1 MADLTQDEIARR
13 CQDLVFKVGYSF
25 YDEPYRILLWILVEE
40 SVITEKK
47 LSEILGV
54 GVNDVR
60 KYIGML
66 YTHRLVKRYVNKEKA
81 ALNSFQQ
88 RAIANGG
95 TVAGVPP
102 GMMSRTRDVI
112 YWYLDY
118 REFSDVV
125 KYRIAMM
132 RKAIDAKMTSEVGK
146 RGYLCPLCHKVYDP
160 LDLAHL
166 FDSRANAFLCEADGA
181 ELIEDDPAMHGD
193 ENASQDRM
201 QRFNVATA
209 PIRDALKSIE
219 GARLPTVNIL
229 AWIAQNVASDAA
241 PTEAEGAEIRRVDVV
256 FGVDNAPK
264 EEKKKAHEA
273 LAIWHTQSTVTGE
286 MTAEGN
292 KEAAAQ
298 AKAAAAAEAAAGP
311 REDGPKVDDLSAYYD
326 RMDEEEAMLDDT
338 IDTTESTP
346 APDTSAVAT
355 PSGAADVMIMVAG
368 KPMKISDVTEADE
381 ELMTPDEYEAYF
393 EATSTQV

>member
-1 MADLTQDEIARR
+1 MAELTRDEVIRR
-13 CQDLVFKVGYSF
+13 CQDLLHKVAYSF
-25 YDEPYRILLWILVEE
+25 YDGAYRILLQFLVEE
-40 SVITEKK
+40 NVITEKR
-47 LSEILGV
+47 LSDVLNV

-66 YTHRLVKRYVNKEKA
+66 HTHRLVKRYVNKEKA
-81 ALNSFQQ
+81 PLNSFQQ

-95 TVAGVPP
+95 SIAGVPP
-102 GMMSRTRDVI
+102 GAMARTRDVI

-118 REFSDVV
+118 REFADVV

-132 RKAIDAKMTSEVGK
+132 RKSIDEKMKSEVGK
-146 RGYLCPLCHKVYDP
+146 RGYICPLCHKVYDP

-166 FDSRANAFLCEADGA
+166 FDRSAGAFLCEVDST

-193 ENASQDRM
+193 DSKQDRM
-201 QRFNVATA
+201 QRFNVATG

-219 GARLPTVNIL
+219 GARLPTVNII
-229 AWIAQNVASDAA
+229 AWIAQNVATETA
-241 PTEAEGAEIRRVDVV
+241 PAESEGAAVRRLDVV
-256 FGVDNAPK
+256 FGENAPK
-264 EEKKKAHEA
+264 EEEGKKHEA
-273 LAIWHTQSTVTGE
+273 LPVWYTQSTITGE

-292 KEAAAQ
+292 KQAAAHAKASAA
-298 AKAAAAAEAAAGP
+298 AKAAAGP
-311 REDGPKVDDLSAYYD
+311 SDDGPKADDLSAYYD
-326 RMDEEEAMLDDT
+326 QMEEEEAALDDT

-355 PSGAADVMIMVAG
+355 PAGADVVVMVAG
-368 KPMKISDVTEADE
+368 KAMRIVDVTEADE

>member
-1 MADLTQDEIARR
+1 
-13 CQDLVFKVGYSF
+13 
-25 YDEPYRILLWILVEE
+25 
-40 SVITEKK
+40 
-47 LSEILGV
+47 
-54 GVNDVR
+54 
-60 KYIGML
+60 
-66 YTHRLVKRYVNKEKA
+66 VNKEKA

-88 RAIANGG
+88 RALANGG
-95 TVAGVPP
+95 SVPGVPP
-102 GMMSRTRDVI
+102 GAMSRTRDVI

-132 RKAIDAKMTSEVGK
+132 RKGIDEKMKSEVGK

-166 FDSRANAFLCEADGA
+166 FDSRASAFLCEVDST

-193 ENASQDRM
+193 ESAGQDRM

-219 GARLPTVNIL
+219 GARNIPTLNIV
-229 AWIAQNVASDAA
+229 AWIAQNVKTEAA
-241 PTEAEGAEIRRVDVV
+241 PAEAEGAEVRRVDVV
-256 FGVDNAPK
+256 FGVDGAPK
-264 EEKKKAHEA
+264 EEDKKAHEA
-273 LAIWHTQSTVTGE
+273 LPVWYTQSTITGE

-292 KEAAAQ
+292 KEAVAQ
-298 AKAAAAAEAAAGP
+298 AKAAAAASAAAGP
-311 REDGPKVDDLSAYYD
+311 SDDGPKIDDLSAYYD
-326 RMDEEEAMLDDT
+326 QMEEEEAALDDT

-355 PSGAADVMIMVAG
+355 PSGAADVVVMVAG
-368 KPMKISDVTEADE
+368 KPMKIADVTEADE

-393 EATSTQV
+393 EATAAQV